1 MRPIRSSLFVA
12 ALAAAVL
19 AAGCAGQ
26 KEPATKA
33 VADVEASLS
42 ALRDDASK
50 YAATELQSAD
60 AALASL
66 KSSLQTG
73 DYKSIL
79 AGAPALVA
87 QVDTLRKTIADKKAE
102 AEAALEAAKGK
113 WAEASTDLPKMV
125 AAIQSR
131 LDILTRSK
139 KLPKNL
145 DKAKFESARADFE
158 QMKTT
163 WSEATAAA
171 SAGNAVEAVSRGEA
185 AKSKGT
191 DVMLALGMN
200 AAAAS

>member
-1 MRPIRSSLFVA
+1 MIAIRKHSLYAGLLVA
-12 ALAAAVL
+12 LFAV
-19 AAGCAGQ
+19 GCANQ

-33 VADVEASLS
+33 VNDAETTLASLREE
-42 ALRDDASK
+42 AGQ
-50 YAATELQSAD
+50 YAASELAAAD
-60 AALASL
+60 SALASM
-66 KSSLQTG
+66 KSSLQKG
-73 DYKSIL
+73 DYDAVVK
-79 AGAPALVA
+79 GAPALST
-87 QVDTLRKTIADKKAE
+87 QIETLRKTTSDRRAE
-102 AEAALEAAKGK
+102 REAANESARQT
-113 WAEASTDLPKMV
+113 WATMSTEVPKMV
-125 AAIQSR
+125 EAIQGR
-131 LDILTRSK
+131 LDVLGKSR

>member
-145 DKAKFESARADFE
+145 DKAALDSAVAGFDSI
-158 QMKTT
+158 KAA
-163 WSEATAAA
+163 WGEATAAA
-171 SAGNAVEAVSRGEA
+171 TSGNFVEAMGKADAVK
-185 AKSKGT
+185 AKGAE
-191 DVMLALGMN
+191 VMAALGMTT
-200 AAAAS
+200 SG